1 MMYSINLTEEQLKA
15 KVMDDFFKLKSLE
28 ASVGVEGSKV
38 DFRIF
43 HKENNLF
50 AVNFLWAEAKKGND
64 KDIIA
69 SLVQLIITIGKEKT
83 FENERTPIFI
93 GAFDC
98 EKIAFVYY
106 DTIAHIFIQT
116 DFNWNVR
123 PSDHN
128 TKEFKQLYEETK
140 GLLESKK
147 LQFRFKEDKEIL
159 KDFIAKNFIP
169 TNERIGKIE
178 VGAENFIH
186 TYYRWLD
193 EVAPSIQIDWD
204 MEGPDI
210 LSADFFLADL
220 LSENNNT
227 ESIKKNLRIL
237 LKDNLYKVNFFKQK
251 GRTLFAEFQF
261 SDNQKAHTAFWNLY
275 ERPPKE
281 EFWDFFI
288 QRRDLL
294 MPSDIRERKG
304 EFFTPR
310 IWVEK
315 AHAYLAQALGKAFY
329 DEYIIWDCAAGSG
342 NLLRGLNI
350 DKYNIYASTL
360 RDEDVRAM
368 QDMYG
373 KEGGSLAYGH
383 IFQFD
388 FLNDPFFDKPCE
400 AHKNQGVDFGCL
412 VCVKSKLPES
422 LQKILRDEEKRKKLV
437 IFINP
442 PYAEATSATQVTGT
456 GKNKD
461 GVSLGNATYEKYKDS
476 MGKASN
482 ELFAQFFFRIYK
494 EIPDCILAS
503 FSTLKYVNAS
513 NFVKFREVVKAKFLK
528 GFIVPA
534 FTFDNVKGQFPIGF
548 LIWDLSKKI
557 NFRIV
562 EVDVFDHRDMSL
574 GEKKFRAP
582 AQGKSKNK
590 MASINHWIKEFDRY
604 KGSENIFGYMENPTP
619 DFQNNNFLCI
629 LNQQGT
635 RHNNYY
641 AISKDS
647 LFAGC
652 VYFSVRHCI
661 KATWLNDR
669 DQFLYPK
676 DSWQTD
682 FEFHYDCLAFMLF
695 HGQNRITCKK
705 GINHFIPFK
714 ESEVGAKE
722 RFESDFMVRF
732 MQGKIKSNTIS
743 IESQIALMANTFI
756 DLIPTKPIIW
766 SKEAQIVFD
775 AGRELWKHYHTQA
788 QDSKDYLINASLYDI
803 KAYFQGFGSKG
814 KMNPPTKAQDEVYKN
829 LLGALNYELTLL
841 AKKLESKVYEHGF
854 LEE

>member
-1 MMYSINLTEEQLKA
+1 MYPTNLAESQLKT
-15 KVMDDFFKLKSLE
+15 KVMDDFFNLKSLE
-28 ASVGVEGSKV
+28 ASVEVVGSKV

-50 AVNFLWAEAKKGND
+50 GVNFLWAEAKKGND

-69 SLVQLIITIGKEKT
+69 SLVQLILTIGKERT

-128 TKEFKQLYEETK
+128 TKEFKQLYGEIKE
-140 GLLESKK
+140 LLESKK
-147 LQFRFKEDKEIL
+147 LQFRFKEDREIL
-159 KDFIAKNFIP
+159 KDFIAQNFTP

-193 EVAPSIQIDWD
+193 EVAPSIQINWE
-204 MEGPDI
+204 MESPDI

-237 LKDNLYKVNFFKQK
+237 LRDNLYKVNFFKQK
-251 GRTLFAEFQF
+251 GKAFFAEFQF
-261 SDNQKAHTAFWNLY
+261 LDNQKAHTAFWNLY

-315 AHAYLAQALGKAFY
+315 AHTYLAHALGKAFY
-329 DEYIIWDCAAGSG
+329 DDYIIWDCAAGTG

-373 KEGGSLAYGH
+373 KEGGSLANGH
-383 IFQFD
+383 IFQFN
-388 FLNDPFFDKPCE
+388 FLNDVFFDKPCE
-400 AHKNQGVDFGCL
+400 IHKNQGADIYCSS
-412 VCVKSKLPES
+412 CVKSKLPES
-422 LQKILRDEEKRKKLV
+422 LQKILSDEEKRKKLV

-513 NFVKFREVVKAKFLK
+513 NFVNFRETFEAKFLK

-557 NFRIV
+557 NFRVV
-562 EVDVFDHRDMSL
+562 EVDVFDHRNMPL
-574 GEKKFRAP
+574 GTKKFHAP

-590 MASINHWIKEFDRY
+590 RVSINHWIKEFNEIGPKMALLDTR
-604 KGSENIFGYMENPTP
+604 GS
-619 DFQNNNFLCI
+619 DFQNQQYINIRCAEFI
-629 LNQQGT
+629 ITAHSTGIYFTLNLAPV
-635 RHNNYY
+635 
-641 AISKDS
+641 AI
-647 LFAGC
+647 
-652 VYFSVRHCI
+652 YFSVRHCI

-676 DSWQTD
+676 DSWRSD
-682 FEFHYDCLAFMLF
+682 SEFHSDCLAFMLF
-695 HGQNRITCKK
+695 HGQNKITCKE

-722 RFESDFMVRF
+722 RFESDFIVRF
-732 MQGKIKSNTIS
+732 MQGKIKF
-743 IESQIALMANTFI
+743 ESAEKGGFAERSLYVDCPII
-756 DLIPTKPIIW
+756 TKPIIW
-766 SKEAQIVFD
+766 SEEAQNVLE

-803 KAYFQGFGSKG
+803 KAYFQGFSPKG
-814 KMNPPTKAQDEVYKN
+814 KMNPPAKAQDEVYKN
-829 LLGALNYELTLL
+829 LLGALNYELSLL
-841 AKKLESKVYEHGF
+841 AQKLESKVYEHGF